1 MKLTLDPTYE
11 PMRVLPEHTKTYMA
25 FRSDILKP
33 AHEDAHLRHIFR
45 FYVARALFNQGAEQ
59 VFILPQVRVN
69 DHAFTVD
76 VLAQSGDTFI
86 VGLCEPGS
94 ITPETE
100 GLLEWLKDAENAETV
115 IVHSQF
121 GNPGNVPTRF
131 EAQLASKKF
140 RLLAVV
146 PPPFDDAYEYDIWM
160 FELTFRDL
168 FGGA

>member
-1 MKLTLDPTYE
+1 MKLTLDPTCE
-11 PMRVLPEHTKTYMA
+11 PIRVLPEHTKTYMA

-45 FYVARALFNQGAEQ
+45 FYIARALFNQGAER
-59 VFILPQVRVN
+59 VYILPSVRLN
-69 DHAFTVD
+69 DHTFIVD
-76 VLAQSGDTFI
+76 VLAQTGDKFI

-94 ITPETE
+94 VTPETE
-100 GLLEWLKDAENAETV
+100 QRLEWLKEAENAETV

-121 GNPGNVPTRF
+121 GDPGSLPTHF

-160 FELTFRDL
+160 FELTFCDL
-168 FGGA
+168 FGGE